1 MKKIGL
7 FLFAAVMSLLAV
19 GCRDVLLEKN
29 TGGFSVS
36 FQTPG
41 SSSRAGTTATWKLE
55 AWLEL
60 ESGAQLQKKDDTVP
74 ANAPITI
81 TFDAVPIGTKL
92 KVQVRLE
99 DSENSLIQH
108 EGSSDWITV
117 DAESKTVAV
126 QVQRKIVNAAAPT
139 IITQPQS
146 QIKDYKGDEVNW
158 KVTLTVAADSPDGGE
173 LSYQWFESSSDTT
186 DGGEKL
192 AEATER
198 SHEETLT
205 PGETKYFYCVVTNTN
220 NAVNG
225 TKDATTT
232 SNVAKIVYNI
242 AQSGVLLWDST
253 SVKIAPY
260 GNYDFDAA
268 TSVLNSEVPPVWCFD
283 NTGNLYVLNE
293 DYAGMRY
300 DLKADG
306 TYLSSTN
313 YSNQYALTAL
323 SYDNVTG
330 KLYGLGQNTPLLEL
344 TAGSVDVIAGDV
356 ASEPLGLAVHNNIA
370 YVAQVGLMEGD
381 NAEIKVSLAKY
392 DVSQSPTLKSSDEMK
407 HHQLPAA
414 FGTEIINLTGQM
426 VYHEGALYL
435 LLGYVKDS
443 APNIYSVGAVAKI
456 DAETLFLDT
465 NFGQGGYLGLV
476 SEERKVSYMDLSG
489 QDQSYSVYA
498 AGPSAED
505 VFSKPLGFVAIMPKR
520 LVIADAGCI
529 VYSETSGTDSTK
541 LKGDAV
547 SRIVTVD
554 LETPSLGF
562 ENLDPSY
569 QYYWISNPLGSS
581 VDISSG
587 TSSSSF

>member
-1 MKKIGL
+1 MKKIF
-7 FLFAAVMSLLAV
+7 FLFAAVMSLLTV

-41 SSSRAGTTATWKLE
+41 SSSRSGTTATWKLE

-60 ESGAQLQKKDDTVP
+60 ESGTQLQKKDDTVL

-108 EGSSDWITV
+108 EGYSDWITV
-117 DAESKTVAV
+117 DAESKTVEV
-126 QVQRKIVNAAAPT
+126 QVQRTIINAAAPS
-139 IITQPQS
+139 INTQPQS
-146 QIKDYKGDEVNW
+146 QTEAYQAGDEGSW
-158 KVTLTVAADSPDGGE
+158 MVTLTVAATSPDGGE
-173 LSYQWFESSSDTT
+173 LSYQWYESSSDTT

-192 AEATER
+192 AEATKQ

-220 NAVNG
+220 DAVNG

-232 SNVAKIVYNI
+232 SNVAKLVYNI
-242 AQSGVLLWDST
+242 AQSGVLLWDSA

-260 GNYDFDAA
+260 GNYSADSSPVQVLD
-268 TSVLNSEVPPVWCFD
+268 SVFPPVWCFD

-293 DYAGMRY
+293 DYAGIRY

-344 TAGSVDVIAGDV
+344 TTAGSVDVIAGDV

-370 YVAQVGLMEGD
+370 YVAQVGLREGD

-392 DVSQSPTLKSSDEMK
+392 DVSQSPTLKSSDEME

-435 LLGYVKDS
+435 L
-443 APNIYSVGAVAKI
+443 VG
-456 DAETLFLDT
+456 
-465 NFGQGGYLGLV
+465 N
-476 SEERKVSYMDLSG
+476 VSYVSDETTANVKEVFSTGSLIKINPDTLDIDTSFG
-489 QDQSYSVYA
+489 TNGFLGSDEPTEESVVNA
-498 AGPSAED
+498 AGPATINIYQPSSGDATN
-505 VFSKPLGFVAIMPKR
+505 GFFGPQGIVGIMPKK
-520 LVIADAGCI
+520 LVIAD
-529 VYSETSGTDSTK
+529 SGRFTDASALTYK
-541 LKGDAV
+541 KKV
-547 SRIVTVD
+547 RIVTVD
-554 LETPSLGF
+554 LEAAA
-562 ENLDPSY
+562 LDV
-569 QYYWISNPLGSS
+569 
-581 VDISSG
+581 VDISDTDYYPKEISL
-587 TSSSSF
+587 SSFSEV